1 MGCSAFSG
9 VSTVPPTGQN
19 GDSGS
24 YGSPSRNQSIFE
36 KSAFDFLNSEEAQ
49 GQQGTG
55 QYAYD
60 YDYAFASTDQQPNN
74 AEMNSSPF
82 DNAWFN
88 GSAPGNSS
96 SSNYAYDYDYQY
108 ASSGF

>member
-9 VSTVPPTGQN
+9 VSTVPPAGQN
-19 GDSGS
+19 GDDGGG
-24 YGSPSRNQSIFE
+24 GSPFGNVPLFE
-36 KSAFDFLNSEEAQ
+36 RSAFDFQNQQNRDANQ
-49 GQQGTG
+49 NGQNTN

-82 DNAWFN
+82 DNA
-88 GSAPGNSS
+88 
-96 SSNYAYDYDYQY
+96 
-108 ASSGF
+108 